1 MPNLLFVQAYSPLH
15 AGTGQGVGV
24 VDLPIARER
33 PTNIPIVPG
42 SSLKG
47 ALRAAIGE
55 DDARTRP
62 LFGPPTAEASAHAG
76 AVQFGDQTL
85 LLLPVRS
92 LAGTF
97 AYVTCPFLLTRF
109 ARDARLAG
117 LTPPPV
123 PRPTAQLLLRTS
135 ARDLVVQEQG
145 ERVILEDLDFTSA
158 SNSDL
163 EAWGQ
168 WLGERLYA
176 DGQAEAKEG
185 RDFLH
190 RRLALLPD
198 DAFHYLAENA
208 TEVVARI
215 KLQEDTKTVK
225 QGGLWYEEALPAESV
240 LWGMVHAEANGKIGA
255 GEALDQMG
263 QLLGGRPVLQLGGKA
278 TVGRGVCRL
287 QWVEG

>member
-47 ALRAAIGE
+47 ALRAAAGE
-55 DDARTRP
+55 DVSTHK
-62 LFGPPTAEASAHAG
+62 LFGPPTEKAAEYAG

-97 AYVTCPFLLTRF
+97 AFLTCPFVLTRF

-117 LTPPPV
+117 LNPPAV
-123 PRPTAQLLLRTS
+123 PQPASQQLLRT
-135 ARDLVVQEQG
+135 AAKELVVQEQG
-145 ERVILEDLDFTSA
+145 ERVVLEDLDFNSATS
-158 SNSDL
+158 NEV
-163 EAWGQ
+163 EAWADWIGK
-168 WLGERLYA
+168 RLYA
-176 DGQAEAKEG
+176 DGHAETDAG
-185 RDFLH
+185 RDFL
-190 RRLALLPD
+190 RRRIAVIPD
-198 DAFHYLAENA
+198 DAFHYLSEHA

-215 KLQEDTKTVK
+215 KLQEATKTVK
-225 QGGLWYEEALPAESV
+225 QGGLWYEEALPAESI
-240 LWGMVHAEANGKIGA
+240 LWGLVHAEGNNHLTAA
-255 GEALDQMG
+255 EALSQVG
-263 QLLGGRPVLQLGGKA
+263 QQITTRDVLQLGGKA